1 MNPTPHPHP
10 DNELLQEIAAGIAS
24 PELAEKT
31 MQHVARCSIC
41 GPALQRYI
49 REFSVEESP
58 DNARVHAQLQSLK
71 PAWQRRLVKKLLGGP
86 RRTPWMKIVPAFA
99 VLAVAIFAVVM
110 GPTLLAGLQIG
121 KATKKVGTAFGIR
134 RTTAMRLIA
143 VPYSRYN
150 PFPRELGPNESRELD
165 EMPPEL
171 TSASSSANENLKKDN
186 ADPRWLQIQ
195 GRALLWASTP
205 GSLEKAEKDFEK
217 ARSEGLDTPSLEI
230 DRAASYYERDSRA
243 SEHPNLQRT
252 LNLLNEVLSKPKL
265 SKEDQASAL
274 YNLAIAYEKTQA
286 WDLAVATWEKYLSV
300 DSTGDWSDDARQ
312 HLKEAKEKTSTG
324 SAHSYSDPSFFLQQL
339 AQGSLRP
346 EDPEQY
352 HPIALSQW
360 LPIGVKDTGSS
371 EYRALHGLAEVFAQ
385 HHDFWWRDFLAVTK
399 PADLPAVQ
407 ELSSALLS
415 NEQGKYEEAA
425 THAHAA
431 TAIFKSHKNV
441 AGELIASFQETYA
454 VRSKL
459 RGANCLASADL
470 LVRQVSKT
478 NYLWLR
484 GQSLLERAQCRN
496 FQSEL
501 ANSEED
507 CDESLRLA
515 KSDSFPVLLLRVLG
529 IASSLKRQQG
539 KFEDSWALAVTG
551 LATYWQ
557 GAYPADRLDQ
567 FYAVMLQTAE
577 DSGHPYLAEAL
588 LRHTIDI
595 REQPGTKIP
604 KNLIREGMLHLEL
617 ANLLKQRQENIE
629 AEQQAQI
636 SASRLAT
643 AAQDYPED
651 FIIFGETRPPGAD
664 LQRQEMERTL
674 ATLQSMRS
682 LVERSQ
688 YKELALNYY
697 RLLGHIQFR
706 LRRLD
711 DAAASFESAIG
722 IANTALESLANAQ
735 DRQSWLLATDE
746 SYRGEVRVLLAQKK
760 DSIALEKW
768 ERYQGWPL
776 LHGSISDERMSASDK
791 REPSLASMA
800 VPANHGT
807 RLIYASF
814 QDGLQIWS
822 VKGSKLQST
831 WVNVKRSD
839 LLDNIRTFADQC
851 ATPDSGLSDIDNQG
865 LKLYSLLV
873 QPVASELIDSQTVVV
888 EFDDSL
894 GGLSMEGLKMPGGSY
909 FGEKYAIV
917 YSPGIW
923 MEQHLRVP
931 APIARTDSL
940 TLLDA
945 THSKDAGPLPGMEEE
960 RKAIA
965 EDFIRPKI
973 IDAANASRSM
983 VQAQLTGSEIIHV
996 MSHGRPAGT
1005 GTDLVLNEKNSL
1017 GAADFTADMLTRSQ
1031 MVVLAACSS
1040 GLGKEGLL
1048 DTRNLVHSVLLAGVP
1063 RVVAS
1068 RWNVDSESTS
1078 QLMISF
1084 YQHVTEQETAAQAMR
1099 DARKRV
1105 IATRVHPYYWAGF
1118 SVTGRVN

>member
-1 MNPTPHPHP
+1 MKTTDRACP
-10 DNELLQEIAAGIAS
+10 DHEVLQEVAAGIGS
-24 PELAEKT
+24 PELAEQIQ
-31 MQHVARCSIC
+31 QHVSRCSIC
-41 GPALQRYI
+41 APMFRRYL
-49 REFSVEESP
+49 REFSDEVSP
-58 DNARVHAQLQSLK
+58 ENARILEQLKSAKLE
-71 PAWQRRLVKKLLGGP
+71 WQRRLVRKAIGRPGRGTWL
-86 RRTPWMKIVPAFA
+86 KIVPAFA

-110 GPTLLAGLQIG
+110 GPSLLAQFKIS
-121 KATKKVGTAFGIR
+121 KAKKLVGTAFASR
-134 RTTAMRLIA
+134 RTTAMRLTS
-143 VPYSRYN
+143 VPYSRFD
-150 PFPRELGPNESRELD
+150 PFPRELGGNESRELD

-171 TSASSSANENLKKDN
+171 TSASSAANESLKKNN

-195 GRALLWASTP
+195 GRALLWASTSA
-205 GSLEKAEKDFEK
+205 SLEKAEKDFEK
-217 ARSEGLDTPSLEI
+217 ARSQGLDTPSLEI
-230 DRAASYYERDSRA
+230 DLAASYYERDISGA
-243 SEHPNLQRT
+243 EHPNLQRT
-252 LNLLNEVLSKPKL
+252 LNLLNEVLSRPKL
-265 SKEDQASAL
+265 TKEDQASAL

-300 DSTGDWSDDARQ
+300 DSIGDWSGDARQ
-312 HLKEAKEKTSTG
+312 HLKDAKAKISAS
-324 SAHSYSDPSFFLQQL
+324 SAHSYSDPAFFLQQM

-352 HPIALSQW
+352 QPEALSQW
-360 LPIGVKDTGSS
+360 LPIAFKDKGSA
-371 EYRALHGLAEVFAQ
+371 EYRALRGLAEVFAE

-425 THAHAA
+425 TQAHAA

-478 NYLWLR
+478 NFLWLR

-496 FQSEL
+496 FQGEL
-501 ANSEED
+501 AKSEED

-515 KSDSFPVLLLRVLG
+515 QSDSFPVLRLRVLG

-539 KFEDSWALAVTG
+539 KFEDSWGLTVTG

-557 GAYPADRLDQ
+557 GVYPADRLDQ

-577 DSGHPYLAEAL
+577 DSSHPYLAEAL
-588 LRHTIDI
+588 LRHTIAI
-595 REQPGTKIP
+595 REQPGTRIQ

-617 ANLLKQRQENIE
+617 ASLLKQRQENIE
-629 AEQQAQI
+629 AAQQAQI
-636 SASRLAT
+636 SASRLAA

-651 FIIFGETRPPGAD
+651 FIIFGETRSRGAD

-697 RLLGHIQFR
+697 RLLGHVQFR

-722 IANTALESLANAQ
+722 IANSELGSLANAQ
-735 DRQSWLLATDE
+735 DRQSWLLATNE

-776 LHGSISDERMSASDK
+776 LHGSITDEQMSPPNQG
-791 REPSLASMA
+791 EPGLASVA
-800 VPANHGT
+800 VSSNRGT

-822 VKGSKLQST
+822 VKGDKLQST
-831 WVNVKRSD
+831 WVNVKRAD
-839 LLDNIRTFADQC
+839 LVDNIRTFADQC
-851 ATPDSGLSDIDNQG
+851 ATPDSGLNAIDNQG

-873 QPVASELIDSQTVVV
+873 QPVASELSDSQTIVV

-894 GGLSMEGLKMPGGSY
+894 GGLSMEGLKMPTGSY
-909 FGEKYAIV
+909 FGEKYAIL

-923 MEQHLRVP
+923 MEQHLRAP
-931 APIARTDSL
+931 APIARTNSL

-945 THSKDAGPLPGMEEE
+945 THSKGAGPLPGTEEE
-960 RKAIA
+960 RKAIV

-973 IDAANASRSM
+973 VDAANASRSM
-983 VQAQLTGSEIIHV
+983 VQAQLAGSEIIHV
-996 MSHGRPAGT
+996 MSHGRTAGT
-1005 GTDLVLNEKNSL
+1005 GTDLILNENHSF

-1040 GLGKEGLL
+1040 GHGKEGLL

-1084 YQHVTEQETAAQAMR
+1084 YQHVTEQETAAQAML

-1105 IATRVHPYYWAGF
+1105 MATRVHPYYWAGF